1 MIKYDTNEISNDITK
16 LFDRISTINSIENFE
31 FINTSSLY
39 EIAKDIAVK
48 HKRRLIQKYPDILDS
63 NQIGEHILIKNS
75 DDEKKSISYCWI
87 VLYSKEA
94 DPKFEP
100 IISLTVY
107 DRDKKQRLTL
117 LDETYENLLSEMLVR
132 LVNSVIDLDICTELD
147 AMDQIANIIPSDR
160 YLRYLTKGL
169 AIDNWSN
176 IANVSVINKSELP
189 IASLFSTNVD
199 AIKTML
205 EKSQVTLAD
214 KISTLFRISDDSK
227 WGMDVSI
234 VPFNEGDNADKCKY
248 AIVWVTEG
256 DHTGTVIYEASNN
269 TKEENN
275 NESC

>member
-1 MIKYDTNEISNDITK
+1 MISYDTNEISNDITK
-16 LFDRISTINSIENFE
+16 LFDRISAINSIENFE
-31 FINTSSLY
+31 FIDASSLY

-48 HKRRLIQKYPDILDS
+48 HKRRLIQKYPDVLDS
-63 NQIGEHILIKNS
+63 NQIDEHILIRNS
-75 DDEKKSISYCWI
+75 DDEKKNISYCWI
-87 VLYSKEA
+87 ILYSKDS
-94 DPKFEP
+94 DPKFDP

-147 AMDQIANIIPSDR
+147 AMDQIAKIIPKDR
-160 YLRYLTKGL
+160 YLRYLSKGL
-169 AIDNWSN
+169 AIDNWSI
-176 IANVSVINKSELP
+176 IANVSVIKKSDLP
-189 IASLFSTNVD
+189 IACLFSDNIDTIK
-199 AIKTML
+199 AIL

-214 KISTLFRISDDSK
+214 KISALLRINDDSK
-227 WGMDVSI
+227 WGMDVSL

-248 AIVWVTEG
+248 AIVWITEG

-269 TKEENN
+269 TKEEIN